1 MSFGVYRPWGRPPQ
15 TTINIYQNRP
25 MPHHHHCGGGG
36 GSFWGAF
43 GGGFIGGLLGS
54 FSRMPMI
61 GGFFGGMPTMP
72 MMGGMMMP
80 TMMPTMP
87 TMPTM
92 GGMAQLPGSTG
103 NTPATQ
109 TGEKDQFAGVRKLF
123 PDYTFEEING
133 KYYVRNEDGVTEYE
147 SFDKMMDALVNTS
160 ENPNAEELAQIKAQ
174 AAQKGAIAEVQQ
186 ELDKFKE
193 NNNTLPEGVTVSV
206 VDDLS
211 DENNRKYKIESEGK
225 DPIYCDTIKDLE
237 VALAGL
243 KPAAAGPAEATS
255 TATQQTTGSSES
267 SAKPATTQAGDATNT
282 ESSTAQANKTEDG
295 EEPQLESQ
303 STDNNKASEWS
314 FIESK
319 ALLSQDAWFI
329 RRGNNG
335 EQKLRLEVGDGHH
348 LNYDKFTISN
358 NFEISRNENEEI
370 ITNNDINPNAF
381 QTKNNGKILIAEKYR
396 DKDYMKNIKLVDD
409 EDNYIPA
416 RMNADGSIS
425 VIVGDGDNDAIP
437 LEEFLQHPDQYQ
449 LKDAPSQ

>member
-80 TMMPTMP
+80 TM
-87 TMPTM
+87 MPTM

-174 AAQKGAIAEVQQ
+174 AEQKGAIAEVQQ

-193 NNNTLPEGVTVSV
+193 NNTTLPEGVTVSV

-211 DENNRKYKIESEGK
+211 DENNRKYKIEQKGGK
-225 DPIYCDTIKDLE
+225 DPIYCDTIEELE
-237 VALAGL
+237 VALAAL

-267 SAKPATTQAGDATNT
+267 SAKPAATQAGDATNT
-282 ESSTAQANKTEDG
+282 GNSTAQANKTEAGDG
-295 EEPQLESQ
+295 PQLESQ
-303 STDNNKASEWS
+303 STDNNEASKWS

-329 RRGNNG
+329 RRGSNG
-335 EQKLRLEVGDGHH
+335 DQTLRLEVGDGHH
-348 LNYDKFTISN
+348 LNYDKFTQGNDGTIYVDQRY
-358 NFEISRNENEEI
+358 RN
-370 ITNNDINPNAF
+370 
-381 QTKNNGKILIAEKYR
+381 
-396 DKDYMKNIKLVDD
+396 KDYMDNIKLVDGAG
-409 EDNYIPA
+409 NYIPA
-416 RMNADGSIS
+416 KMNDDGSIS
-425 VIVGDGDNDAIP
+425 VIVGDGDNGVIP
-437 LEEFLQHPDQYQ
+437 LEEFLQHPEKYK
-449 LKDAPSQ
+449 LKDAPPVKPADYSSNTAYMQMGKMMQAG

>member
-1 MSFGVYRPWGRPPQ
+1 
-15 TTINIYQNRP
+15 

-193 NNNTLPEGVTVSV
+193 NNTTLPEGVTVSV

-211 DENNRKYKIESEGK
+211 DENNRKYKIEREGK
-225 DPIYCDTIKDLE
+225 NPIYCDTIEELE
-237 VALAGL
+237 VALAAL

-255 TATQQTTGSSES
+255 TATQQTTTAGAAQGSQS
-267 SAKPATTQAGDATNT
+267 SVSTGNNGNSTATQQST
-282 ESSTAQANKTEDG
+282 ESNSVNWQ
-295 EEPQLESQ
+295 
-303 STDNNKASEWS
+303 
-314 FIESK
+314 FIESDK
-319 ALLSQDAWFI
+319 LFDGDAWFVRTI
-329 RRGNNG
+329 SNNSK
-335 EQKLRLEVGDGHH
+335 QKLRLQVGDGDY
-348 LNYDKFTISN
+348 LNYDKLTRTGDTIYLN
-358 NFEISRNENEEI
+358 
-370 ITNNDINPNAF
+370 
-381 QTKNNGKILIAEKYR
+381 EKYR
-396 DKDYMKNIKLVDD
+396 DKKYMDNIKLVDD
-409 EDNYIPA
+409 YGNYIPA
-416 RMNADGSIS
+416 AITEKGTIS
-425 VIVGDGDNDAIP
+425 VRIGNENDNIYWIT

-449 LKDAPSQ
+449 LKDAPPVTSADYSTRITDSSVNWVR